1 MLVLA
6 NFKKSFTN
14 KILFVEFKELLENFT
29 FMEMDINGCKKR
41 TARGWFEMRK
51 KKSFIIKG
59 SGYAL
64 KDVAVHYM
72 MKENPGVFARL
83 GRTWDEDENS
93 YCHV

>member
-1 MLVLA
+1 M
-6 NFKKSFTN
+6 
-14 KILFVEFKELLENFT
+14 KE
-29 FMEMDINGCKKR
+29 I
-41 TARGWFEMRK
+41 
-51 KKSFIIKG
+51 SFIIKG